1 MVPCG
6 YYNIEFCVLDAMA
19 PPSVPSREP
28 GGAKKRGKYTTLTL
42 EKKAAIIKLIQSGR
56 SQLDVAK
63 EYHLSKQ
70 TVSDYV
76 KNSAKIL
83 SAFENSHNKSQ
94 KNDSKGVHPALE
106 EALQLWLKGVLA
118 KNLPVSGDLLKEKAE
133 SFALKMGIE
142 EFKFTDGWLR
152 GFKKRHGISFKKV
165 SGESG
170 AVDQT
175 IVSDYRVT
183 KLQALLKEYAP
194 SDIFNCDETGLFFK
208 MLPDRTLAF
217 SGESCA
223 SGKLSKERITVMVGA
238 NATGTEKLP
247 LLVIGKARNPRCFKA
262 VRTLPVEYDSNSKAW
277 ITQSLFERYIRKLDR
292 KFARQNRKVIFFVDN
307 CGAHGSVPNLE
318 AIRLEFLPPNTT
330 SVLQPMDQGMIRNIK
345 AHYRARLLSRTVLC
359 LDSGKVYKVDLL
371 AAIHMLADAWKAVK
385 PETIAHCF
393 RHAGFAAAEEP
404 EADDLDVGD
413 PDGTDGGD
421 DLMNDLRSGG
431 VDVPATMTFK
441 DFARTDD
448 NVVSCAEPTDDE
460 ILRQVVQQPESGSD
474 DDDDDRPQ
482 PSAAE
487 IANAVTLL
495 SSVYGDDVTLAQIQT
510 NLIASKRTMR
520 QGSIKDFFK
529 PA

>member
-1 MVPCG
+1 M
-6 YYNIEFCVLDAMA
+6 
-19 PPSVPSREP
+19 
-28 GGAKKRGKYTTLTL
+28 
-42 EKKAAIIKLIQSGR
+42 
-56 SQLDVAK
+56 
-63 EYHLSKQ
+63 
-70 TVSDYV
+70 
-76 KNSAKIL
+76 
-83 SAFENSHNKSQ
+83 
-94 KNDSKGVHPALE
+94 
-106 EALQLWLKGVLA
+106 
-118 KNLPVSGDLLKEKAE
+118 
-133 SFALKMGIE
+133 
-142 EFKFTDGWLR
+142 
-152 GFKKRHGISFKKV
+152 
-165 SGESG
+165 
-170 AVDQT
+170 
-175 IVSDYRVT
+175 
-183 KLQALLKEYAP
+183 
-194 SDIFNCDETGLFFK
+194 
-208 MLPDRTLAF
+208 
-217 SGESCA
+217 
-223 SGKLSKERITVMVGA
+223 
-238 NATGTEKLP
+238 
-247 LLVIGKARNPRCFKA
+247 
-262 VRTLPVEYDSNSKAW
+262 
-277 ITQSLFERYIRKLDR
+277 
-292 KFARQNRKVIFFVDN
+292 DN

-330 SVLQPMDQGMIRNIK
+330 SVLQPMDQGVIRNIK

-371 AAIHMLADAWKAVK
+371 AAIHMLANAWKAVK

>member
-330 SVLQPMDQGMIRNIK
+330 SVLQPMDQGVIRNIK